1 MTSAILSP
9 FRNNTLCVE
18 QELWMRK
25 RFEYKIVKFTTGAG
39 GALGS
44 LWVVRRAG
52 EEAKSGGGLPNKTPN
67 GP

>member
-9 FRNNTLCVE
+9 FRNNTLRVE

-39 GALGS
+39 VA
-44 LWVVRRAG
+44 A
-52 EEAKSGGGLPNKTPN
+52 
-67 GP
+67 